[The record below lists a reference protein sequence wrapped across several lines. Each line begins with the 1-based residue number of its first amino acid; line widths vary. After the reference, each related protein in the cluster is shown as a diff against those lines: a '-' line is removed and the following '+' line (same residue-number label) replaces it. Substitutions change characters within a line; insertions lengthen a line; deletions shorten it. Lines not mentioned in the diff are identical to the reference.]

1 MIITMQVIEMASETW
16 QDSITRSLCPL
27 PDLNSTDMFDLSA
40 NITRENN
47 FFSLKNKNWSLSSD
61 WSKMHVQKLT
71 YGKYEE

>member
-40 NITRENN
+40 NY
-47 FFSLKNKNWSLSSD
+47 NK
-61 WSKMHVQKLT
+61 
-71 YGKYEE
+71 GKYIFFTEE